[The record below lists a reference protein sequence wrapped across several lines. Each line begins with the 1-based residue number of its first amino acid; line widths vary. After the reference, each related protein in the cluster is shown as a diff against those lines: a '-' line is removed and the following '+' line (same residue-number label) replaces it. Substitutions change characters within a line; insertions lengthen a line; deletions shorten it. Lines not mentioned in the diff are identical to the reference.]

1 MFFPILIELTDLDT
15 TINENEMAL
24 PRKKALILV
33 FALFFLSYF
42 LLYSAMT
49 CVLSLLE
56 DQMSGLFRGI
66 VIISAAGIS
75 ALLFINRTHRLP
87 TLCEKTSLILVNL
100 LIAITIDIIAGR
112 IFEIKAPPAIIWIF
126 DVFIL
131 WSAFGPMLKKITPK
145 NDDNKKPAR

>member
-1 MFFPILIELTDLDT
+1 MEST
-15 TINENEMAL
+15 TINQNEMAP

-33 FALFFLSYF
+33 LALFSLSYL
-42 LLYSAMT
+42 LLYSAMA

-131 WSAFGPMLKKITPK
+131 WSAFGPMSKKITPK
-145 NDDNKKPAR
+145 NDDNKKQAY

>member
-1 MFFPILIELTDLDT
+1 
-15 TINENEMAL
+15 MA
-24 PRKKALILV
+24 
-33 FALFFLSYF
+33 
-42 LLYSAMT
+42 

-145 NDDNKKPAR
+145 NDDNKKQAY

>member
-1 MFFPILIELTDLDT
+1 
-15 TINENEMAL
+15 MA
-24 PRKKALILV
+24 
-33 FALFFLSYF
+33 
-42 LLYSAMT
+42 

-66 VIISAAGIS
+66 VIIGAAGIS
-75 ALLFINRTHRLP
+75 AKVFINRTHRHP
-87 TLCEKTSLILVNL
+87 TLREKTYLILVSL
-100 LIAITIDIIAGR
+100 FIAITIDIIAGR
-112 IFEIKAPPAIIWIF
+112 IYEIKAPPAIIWIF